1 MTTTATTAIVP
12 VEPETAA
19 PVKPKRERK
28 AKTKATAA
36 KPRAK
41 APKAETTKP
50 KRPTVGERL
59 EAMLR
64 RPTGATLAEVMG
76 EFGILAHSARAVI
89 SVQKRRRGLDVH
101 LDRKTGRYALA

>member
-1 MTTTATTAIVP
+1 MTTTAINATTP
-12 VEPETAA
+12 VAPEIAA
-19 PVKPKRERK
+19 PTKPKRERK
-28 AKTKATAA
+28 AKAEAPATTA
-36 KPRAK
+36 
-41 APKAETTKP
+41 KP

-59 EAMLR
+59 ETMLR

-101 LDRKTGRYALA
+101 FDRKTGRYALA